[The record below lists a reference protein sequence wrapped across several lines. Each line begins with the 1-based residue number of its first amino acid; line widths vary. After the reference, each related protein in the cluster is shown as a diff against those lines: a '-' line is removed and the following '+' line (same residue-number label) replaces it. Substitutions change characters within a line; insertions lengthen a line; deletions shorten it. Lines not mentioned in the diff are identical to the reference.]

1 MNNTDEVR
9 GVALAQ
15 LKQAQQ
21 MIEEGRKELAAA
33 HEKIRMAQ
41 ELIDRSADMLRE
53 NPPVDHPPAHLTGPA
68 PQSE

>member
-9 GVALAQ
+9 GVALSQ

-33 HEKIRMAQ
+33 HEKIRVAQ
-41 ELIDRSADMLRE
+41 ELIDQSAELLRG
-53 NPPVDHPPAHLTGPA
+53 NPPADHPAAHTTGPVS
-68 PQSE
+68 QSE